1 MKNIFKL
8 SAIIAAVAAAFTL
21 ASCSN
26 EELDTDQYSTKAVL
40 LQAYGPQPVVRGG
53 LLRFVG
59 SNLDQVA
66 TVSIPGV
73 APLTPEVVTSGVHSE
88 IRVTVPKDGP
98 EIGYP
103 VLTLK
108 DGTTLTGKTI
118 LSYSEPITIESFSP
132 AAALPGEVVTIKGDY
147 LNNIHEVIFTDKV
160 KVSEKAFTAHDR
172 YAISVV
178 VPETAQTG
186 KIGLGTVD
194 ELAVEGTENEAN
206 LLATLNIVETETE
219 FVVTTAEGAV
229 AETTLKAGQKVV
241 INGTNL
247 KLAKSIKLAG
257 ATLTEFAATD
267 TKIEFELPATVTD
280 GDVVLVMASGVEVVA
295 GTLTTVVPTEVAVSP
310 KPVKNGAV
318 LTITGKDL
326 DLVAS
331 VDFPKVTGAEFALAD
346 GKITLTVPEKA
357 QEGDV
362 TLNLANGK
370 SVAAAYTLV
379 KPVVTKFS
387 ANPASAGSDLTVE
400 GTDLDLVA
408 TVTFAGDFKVELQDG
423 ATATSFTV
431 AVPTAAETGKLTLNL
446 KNGATVETGE
456 LAIDKPAGAY
466 IAVFPEE
473 VLKIGDMFIAEL
485 INAEHLTAVKI
496 DDVEVNYILAKN
508 TLYVAV
514 PETAKAGSQ
523 LTLVSDNGSV
533 TYTMNI
539 DPGTEAS
546 FVIWSGNEDLG
557 SWSNQPYVGEFG
569 FFQSH
574 PEFAEGDVITFSIVP
589 NGDWWQMQI
598 YDGNW
603 GGQVC
608 TPPTSETCPDG
619 VFKLELTQ
627 ALIDKLNGL
636 DNWGG
641 LFVVQGENC
650 SIVQIT
656 ATHYIPQETVIWEGN
671 EDLGSWSN
679 QPYVGE
685 FGALTKYGI
694 AAGSRAR
701 FYVTPNSDWWQ
712 MQIYDGNWGGQLCTP
727 PTSETCPEG
736 VFEFTLDQTMIDK
749 LNGLDNWGGLFVVQ
763 GENCTITKVSI
774 IHLVK

>member
-8 SAIIAAVAAAFTL
+8 SAIIAAVAAVFTL

-26 EELDTDQYSTKAVL
+26 EELDTDQYSSKAVL

-160 KVSEKAFTAHDR
+160 KVSEKAFKAHDR

-178 VPETAQTG
+178 VPEVAQTG

-257 ATLTEFAATD
+257 ATLTEFTATD

-331 VDFPKVTGAEFALAD
+331 VDLPKVAGAEFALAD

-379 KPVVTKFS
+379 KPTVTSFS
-387 ANPASAGSDLTVE
+387 ANPAAAGSDLTVE
-400 GTDLDLVA
+400 GKDLDLVA
-408 TVTFAGDFKVELQDG
+408 TVTFAGDFKVELADG

-446 KNGATVETGE
+446 KNGATVETEE

-496 DDVEVNYILAKN
+496 DDVEVNYILSKN

-514 PETAKAGSQ
+514 PATAKAGSQ

-608 TPPTSETCPDG
+608 TPPTSETCP
-619 VFKLELTQ
+619 
-627 ALIDKLNGL
+627 
-636 DNWGG
+636 
-641 LFVVQGENC
+641 
-650 SIVQIT
+650 
-656 ATHYIPQETVIWEGN
+656 
-671 EDLGSWSN
+671 
-679 QPYVGE
+679 
-685 FGALTKYGI
+685 
-694 AAGSRAR
+694 
-701 FYVTPNSDWWQ
+701 
-712 MQIYDGNWGGQLCTP
+712 
-727 PTSETCPEG
+727 EG
-736 VFEFTLDQTMIDK
+736 VFEFTLDQTTIDK